1 MQKEETKLAKKKS
14 LKQALESQPEVLEQL
29 PDAEPAKEQDP
40 QNIAAR
46 QVAEF
51 IEIGAEIK
59 ELENKAEALKAK
71 FDPVVKP
78 LAKKDVNGNLEWQHK
93 GVRVRY
99 IEVETQEID
108 PNKFYELVGDN
119 GLRFLSVSTS
129 KVKKAVGSGEL
140 SVAKEQLHQISTFGS
155 YERFDAKIVSAA
167 QAAALFELPF

>member
-1 MQKEETKLAKKKS
+1 MAKKKS

-29 PDAEPAKEQDP
+29 PDAEPVKEQDP
-40 QNIAAR
+40 QDLAAK

-51 IEIGAEIK
+51 IETTAETK
-59 ELENKAEALKAK
+59 KLENKAEALKAK
-71 FDPVVKP
+71 FDLVIKP
-78 LAKKDVNGNLEWQHK
+78 LTKEDANGNLEWQHK

-99 IEVETQEID
+99 VQVETQEID

-140 SVAKEQLHQISTFGS
+140 SVDKEQLHQISTFGS
-155 YERFDAKIVSAA
+155 YERLDAKIVSAA
-167 QAAALFELPF
+167 QAAALFEIPF